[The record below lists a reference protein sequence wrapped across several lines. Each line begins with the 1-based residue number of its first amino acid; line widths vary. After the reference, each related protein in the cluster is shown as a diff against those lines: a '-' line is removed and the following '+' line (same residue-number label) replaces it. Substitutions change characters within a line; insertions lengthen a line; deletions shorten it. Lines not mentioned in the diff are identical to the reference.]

1 MMPRPFNS
9 ETARKAQELAAK
21 KRVENSKKR
30 FFLIRSGQDILVQ
43 KKKVSEEDR
52 EKAKYVGV
60 KLGKNATVAETVF
73 VSMLAD
79 AKKRGDNKAFVEL
92 LKVAGMHFDQSP
104 EALGGTENPINVA
117 QKMAIAPEQVKEISE
132 ELEGNC

>member
-1 MMPRPFNS
+1 MPRPFNS

-21 KRVENSKKR
+21 KRVENSRKR

-43 KKKVSEEDR
+43 KKKVDAEDR

-79 AKKRGDNKAFVEL
+79 AKRRGDNKAFVEL

-104 EALGGTENPINVA
+104 EALGGSNNPINLANATAVP
-117 QKMAIAPEQVKEISE
+117 PEQVKAISD
-132 ELEGNC
+132 ELEGGC

>member
-1 MMPRPFNS
+1 MPRPFNS